1 MCWVSVGPWWLNK
14 SVTRRTHR
22 QIAHSR
28 QVGAVEGHSRQIAG
42 VAGSRIAGALVGRRA
57 APDWSLG
64 GATAAQGVG
73 RSHDDVSVSR
83 RGSVRRRRVPTFAH
97 CPIERASGAEDFA
110 KLRAPPPP
118 PTLTRR

>member
-28 QVGAVEGHSRQIAG
+28 QVGAVEGHSRQIAA
-42 VAGSRIAGALVGRRA
+42 VAGSMIAGALVGKRA
-57 APDWSLG
+57 APDWSLD
-64 GATAAQGVG
+64 GATAALGVVH
-73 RSHDDVSVSR
+73 SHDDVSVSR
-83 RGSVRRRRVPTFAH
+83 RGSVRRRQVPTFVH

-110 KLRAPPPP
+110 KLRAPPSP